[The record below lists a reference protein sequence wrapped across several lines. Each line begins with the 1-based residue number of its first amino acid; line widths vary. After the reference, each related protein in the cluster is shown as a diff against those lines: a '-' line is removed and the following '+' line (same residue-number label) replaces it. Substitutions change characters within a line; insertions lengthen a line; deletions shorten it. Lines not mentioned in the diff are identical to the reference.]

1 MSDWGTAARGL
12 LRWSM
17 TGQHSCAV
25 HDYISHVDVLREK
38 GLDSLYYLAYEPDS
52 HVQRLYDEVW
62 GRQKAAYQQFQRE
75 AASAG
80 IESLVFKGAAL
91 TDRWSG
97 RPLGCMADVDLLV
110 RKDAVIATIEI
121 LYDLGYRPGEFH
133 DDPGALRLRS
143 QSEIL
148 YHEAKHYELVPYNR
162 LEPIELS
169 GTEISAIQ
177 GVHRHAIRLIGGRPQ
192 VLMEVD
198 IHHGVATDMDCD
210 FFFDRAV
217 ASPHGSTFS
226 DSDHL
231 WFGLSRLYAEVALHG
246 KKSLRDF
253 GYLAPLLTRGS
264 VDWSLIVSMAAEHE
278 LRPALFYFL
287 SFLDDLAGQVIDRG
301 VLDALSPHRGLRYRD
316 WGWQLGKLFDTV
328 EPPPRLWY

>member
-1 MSDWGTAARGL
+1 
-12 LRWSM
+12 M
-17 TGQHSCAV
+17 TGQLSCAV
-25 HDYISHVDVLREK
+25 DDCFRHVDALREK
-38 GLDSLYYLAYEPDS
+38 GLDSLYYLAFEPDS

-62 GRQKAAYQQFQRE
+62 RKQKAAYLQVQKE

-91 TDRWSG
+91 TDRWYG

-110 RKDAVIATIEI
+110 HKDAVIATIKI
-121 LYDLGYRPGEFH
+121 LYDLGYRPSEFH
-133 DDPGALRLRS
+133 GDHGVLRLRS
-143 QSEIL
+143 QAEIL
-148 YHEAKHYELVPYNR
+148 HHEAQHYELVPYNR

-169 GTEISAIQ
+169 GAEISAIQ
-177 GVHRHAIRLIGGRPQ
+177 GVHRHAIRLIDGRPQ

-198 IHHGVATDMDCD
+198 LHHGVATDMDCD

-217 ASPHGSTFS
+217 TGPHGRTFS

-231 WFGLSRLYAEVALHG
+231 WFGLSRLYAEVALYG
-246 KKSLRDF
+246 KQSLRDF

-264 VDWSLIVSMAAEHE
+264 LDWSLIANMAAEHE

-287 SFLDDLAGQVIDRG
+287 SFLDDLAGHVVDPS
-301 VLDALSPHRGLRYRD
+301 VLDALSPRRGLRYRD

-328 EPPPRLWY
+328 EPPPNIWC

>member
-1 MSDWGTAARGL
+1 
-12 LRWSM
+12 
-17 TGQHSCAV
+17 
-25 HDYISHVDVLREK
+25 
-38 GLDSLYYLAYEPDS
+38 
-52 HVQRLYDEVW
+52 
-62 GRQKAAYQQFQRE
+62 
-75 AASAG
+75 
-80 IESLVFKGAAL
+80 
-91 TDRWSG
+91 
-97 RPLGCMADVDLLV
+97 MADVDLLV
-110 RKDAVIATIEI
+110 HKDAVIATIEI
-121 LYDLGYRPGEFH
+121 LYDLGYKPSEFNNDH
-133 DDPGALRLRS
+133 SALRLRS

-169 GTEISAIQ
+169 GAEISAIQ
-177 GVHRHAIRLIGGRPQ
+177 DTHRHAIRLIDGRPQ

-210 FFFDRAV
+210 FFFGRAV
-217 ASPHGSTFS
+217 TGPLGSTFS

-264 VDWSLIVSMAAEHE
+264 VDWSLITSMAAAHE

-287 SFLDDLAGQVIDRG
+287 SFLDDLAGHVIDRG
-301 VLDALSPHRGLRYRD
+301 VLDALSPQRGLRYRD

-328 EPPPRLWY
+328 EPPPKIWC